1 MELTPLRY
9 FVEIAAKGH
18 VTRAARSLGV
28 TQPALSAMLRKLERE
43 VGTDL
48 LHRTGKGVELTEA
61 GRVFLRHATAAVR
74 EADDAQRAV
83 RELLG
88 LERGT
93 VRIGGGATATTYLI
107 PPVVGAM
114 RRQHPGLR
122 FVVREAGSNAV
133 AQAVASGELD
143 LGIVTLPITVP
154 DGDTLEKTP
163 LVTDELR
170 LIAPHAPHA
179 PHEPLGTTHLPTAL
193 RDEIS
198 PPPPPPPSPPPPRQP
213 SSRESS
219 SRESSSRESTF
230 REPTFRFRDLVGVP
244 VVGFEAGSAVR
255 LLIDDAA
262 AKAGVTLNYVME
274 LRSIEGI
281 KEMVA
286 AGIGVAFVSR
296 FALTPHPLA
305 PASASASATEH
316 PRDARLV
323 GLALKSGTL
332 SRTLAMVAP
341 RDRIKSP
348 AAAAFAEG
356 LTKHL
361 RVTRSRSATK

>member
-154 DGDTLEKTP
+154 DGDTLVKTP

-170 LIAPHAPHA
+170 LIAPHSPHS
-179 PHEPLGTTHLPTAL
+179 PHSPLGATHPHLPAAL
-193 RDEIS
+193 RDEIT
-198 PPPPPPPSPPPPRQP
+198 RDEITRDG
-213 SSRESS
+213 SSRDSS
-219 SRESSSRESTF
+219 A

-296 FALTPHPLA
+296 FALDA
-305 PASASASATEH
+305 PH

-323 GLALKSGTL
+323 GGGLALKSGTL

-348 AAAAFAEG
+348 AADAFAQE

-361 RVTRSRSATK
+361 RVTRARNATR